1 MTRASELVSQL
12 ANAIRGYRFSYVDEY
27 ELQQGVAN
35 VLEDVNAPARREY
48 RISGKDRLDFFVPV
62 ALGDDVDDDWDPPMR
77 GVAIEVKIS
86 GSLTDL
92 TIQVHRYMQS
102 EEVVGVVV
110 VTPKMRLTRM
120 PAEIN
125 GKPLR
130 VAHLVSSAF

>member
-12 ANAIRGYRFSYVDEY
+12 ANAIRGYRFSFVDEY
-27 ELQQGVAN
+27 ELQLGVAN

-62 ALGDDVDDDWDPPMR
+62 ALEPGDDDWEPPMR

-92 TIQVHRYMQS
+92 TMQVHRYMQS

-110 VTPKMRLTRM
+110 VTPKMRLTRL

-125 GKPLR
+125 GKPLA
-130 VAHLVSSAF
+130 VAHLASSAF